1 MKWVPEPY
9 MLEGVRFILEHA
21 GAGIIWDPGMRKTS
35 VALAAIKVL
44 KSEIKGF
51 RTLVISPL
59 RPCYLVWPK
68 ERDKWDEFSSLSM
81 EVLHGPKK
89 DEALERR
96 ADVDVI
102 NPAGLRWLFSSL
114 WKRNEWDYDMLVVDE
129 STRFKHSNTEQ
140 FKILKDQLSKF
151 KRRVILTGTP
161 APNGLLDLFGQIY
174 ILDMGA
180 ALGQYITQY
189 RRTYFLPTGYMGYTW
204 VPQKNAEKK
213 IYSRLSPLVHRISE
227 KDHLKLPPIVGLDP
241 PAEIEIELPPAARKV
256 YDNLEEHLIALVDD
270 EVVKAA
276 NAAVSS
282 MKCRQVAN
290 GGIYTDAKSREWKK
304 LHDEKTD
311 AVEELLDELSGKP
324 TIVAVDFL
332 HDAARLIARLG
343 KDTPYVESGMPMK
356 KLIELEEEWNKGNIE
371 RIIAN
376 THLIAHGLNLQGG
389 GRAVILHSITWD
401 LEDYEQLWRRIRR
414 SGQKYKT
421 WLYHIVARNTV
432 DKAMMGAL
440 KRKAKTQRDLL
451 DAFRAYIAEKRPKS
465 RNTIK

>member
-1 MKWVPEPY
+1 

-59 RPCYLVWPK
+59 RPCYLVGPK

-114 WKRNEWDYDMLVVDE
+114 WKRNEWDYDMLVVYE

-174 ILDMGA
+174 
-180 ALGQYITQY
+180 
-189 RRTYFLPTGYMGYTW
+189 
-204 VPQKNAEKK
+204 
-213 IYSRLSPLVHRISE
+213 
-227 KDHLKLPPIVGLDP
+227 
-241 PAEIEIELPPAARKV
+241 
-256 YDNLEEHLIALVDD
+256 
-270 EVVKAA
+270 
-276 NAAVSS
+276 
-282 MKCRQVAN
+282 
-290 GGIYTDAKSREWKK
+290 
-304 LHDEKTD
+304 
-311 AVEELLDELSGKP
+311 
-324 TIVAVDFL
+324 
-332 HDAARLIARLG
+332 
-343 KDTPYVESGMPMK
+343 
-356 KLIELEEEWNKGNIE
+356 
-371 RIIAN
+371 
-376 THLIAHGLNLQGG
+376 
-389 GRAVILHSITWD
+389 
-401 LEDYEQLWRRIRR
+401 
-414 SGQKYKT
+414 
-421 WLYHIVARNTV
+421 
-432 DKAMMGAL
+432 
-440 KRKAKTQRDLL
+440 
-451 DAFRAYIAEKRPKS
+451 
-465 RNTIK
+465 